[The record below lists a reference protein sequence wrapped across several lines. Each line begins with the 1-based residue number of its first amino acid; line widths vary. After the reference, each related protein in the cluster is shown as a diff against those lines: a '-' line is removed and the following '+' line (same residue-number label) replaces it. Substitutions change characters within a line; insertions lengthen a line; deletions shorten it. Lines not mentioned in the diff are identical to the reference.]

1 MLGGVLRYIDKCR
14 LNRYILGDI
23 SKVVGY
29 LERLNVRFLINKL
42 PSYIGCSDVGVVGVM
57 DPKDRAFLGEI
68 SSPPSP
74 CPCDVAPS
82 PCPCPIA

>member
-1 MLGGVLRYIDKCR
+1 MNIHLSCLFGYCDIVRRVITEGSAVPVR
-14 LNRYILGDI
+14 LVQEG
-23 SKVVGY
+23 SG
-29 LERLNVRFLINKL
+29 
-42 PSYIGCSDVGVVGVM
+42 VGVVGVM